1 MKFMER
7 LDTEILLGQIS
18 YKQKADMY
26 NYYFK
31 YEKTAKQ
38 CRYLEGIQQ
47 DTISEEMQDEDRLV
61 LDML

>member
-47 DTISEEMQDEDRLV
+47 DAISEEMQDEDRLV